1 MFDKLRWRCLCQ
13 RAQAQQPHI
22 VAVLQ
27 GRLGF
32 AHRLP
37 RVAQDARY
45 LDEGA
50 GVLPHM
56 LVHRLR
62 RQRQHRLQQ
71 TVFGLMQLELGRM
84 HTHGHTA
91 RARRAVVAGQRALA
105 PLIQLEVGGKS
116 KRVGRD
122 DLPVGQMLSQ
132 FRQSLGHQ
140 KLPSRVSKWVG
151 LSSDAPSFCTQS
163 AIHCSIWCSETRG

>member
-1 MFDKLRWRCLCQ
+1 MRQELGRGGLRQ
-13 RAQAQQPHI
+13 GAQAEQAG
-22 VAVLQ
+22 VVTVRQ
-27 GRLGF
+27 GGFGF
-32 AHRLP
+32 AQGLI
-37 RVAQDARY
+37 RVADDARH
-45 LDEGA
+45 LGERA
-50 GVLPHM
+50 GVFLQM
-56 LVHRLR
+56 LVHRFG

-84 HTHGHTA
+84 HAHGDAA
-91 RARRAVVAGQRALA
+91 RAGRAVVAGQRALA
-105 PLIQLEVGGKS
+105 PLIQLEVGREGE
-116 KRVGRD
+116 RVGRD
-122 DLPVGQMLSQ
+122 DLAVGQVLSQ